1 MSLFQPDPA
10 VMLHA
15 NVHLVHMALVRPMAG
30 ARAGGPP
37 HLRLLE
43 LFVAEPKFVHGPMR
57 GPRAALEDLAD
68 KLGVDPAAGCPRWW
82 RLEGGR
88 DWGHWVKRRG

>member
-1 MSLFQPDPA
+1 
-10 VMLHA
+10 
-15 NVHLVHMALVRPMAG
+15 MAPRS
-30 ARAGGPP
+30 PP

-68 KLGVDPAAGCPRWW
+68 KLGVDPGAADAQGGGDWW
-82 RLEGGR
+82 MADGGR
-88 DWGHWVKRRG
+88 DWG